1 MSYSNDW
8 PGKMSQLMQY
18 WHECYDSNH
27 PHFTGFKA
35 HSTMKLMPGIIIGLR
50 PMSKQVIGPGEEHSA
65 IILLM

>member
-27 PHFTGFKA
+27 SLFIVFKA
-35 HSTMKLMPGIIIGLR
+35 HSAMKLIPGIIIRLR
-50 PMSKQVIGPGEEHSA
+50 TMSKQVIGPGEEHSA
-65 IILLM
+65 IILLT

>member
-1 MSYSNDW
+1 
-8 PGKMSQLMQY
+8 MQY

-27 PHFTGFKA
+27 TLFTGFKA

-65 IILLM
+65 IILLT